1 MLKPAGLY
9 IDALE
14 HGTPLTVKA
23 VSVAVATLLV
33 LLVAV
38 PVLVVGAAV
47 VA

>member
-14 HGTPLTVKA
+14 HGTPLAVKA
-23 VSVAVATLLV
+23 ASIAVATLLV

-38 PVLVVGAAV
+38 PVFAVGAAV
-47 VA
+47 IA

>member
-1 MLKPAGLY
+1 MRHGLY

-14 HGTPLTVKA
+14 HGAPLTVKIASIA
-23 VSVAVATLLV
+23 VSTLLL

-38 PVLVVGAAV
+38 PLLAVGARV

>member
-1 MLKPAGLY
+1 MHRGLY

-14 HGTPLTVKA
+14 HGTPLAIKA
-23 VSVAVATLLV
+23 ASVVVATLLV

-38 PVLVVGAAV
+38 PMLALGAAV